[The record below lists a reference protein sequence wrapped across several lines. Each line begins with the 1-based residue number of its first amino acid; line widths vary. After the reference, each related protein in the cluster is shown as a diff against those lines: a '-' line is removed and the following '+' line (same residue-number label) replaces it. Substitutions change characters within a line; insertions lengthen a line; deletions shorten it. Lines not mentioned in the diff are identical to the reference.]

1 MGEALI
7 TLCEVS
13 RYYQQERIQALNRV
27 NLDLDENSWLTIIG
41 SSGSGKSTLL
51 NIIAG
56 LDTPTSGEVH
66 IDGIVS
72 PTPKQ
77 WTAIRAQKL
86 GFVFQSFNL
95 LPTYNALENVEIPM
109 IGILNDPRGRRRR
122 AGQLLSMVGMT
133 NRAGHL
139 PKDLS
144 AGEKQ
149 RVAIARAL
157 ANSPKLILADEPT
170 GNLDLL
176 NKIAI
181 INLLKELKEMH
192 RTAVVMV
199 THDSMVVKQC
209 QSRLGRMVD
218 GRLDLDVELD

>member
-7 TLCEVS
+7 TLREVS
-13 RYYQQERIQALNRV
+13 RYYQQERIHALNRV
-27 NLDLDENSWLTIIG
+27 NLDLNENSWLTIMG

-72 PTPKQ
+72 PTPSQ
-77 WTAIRAQKL
+77 WTTIRAQKL

-122 AGQLLSMVGMT
+122 AGRLLSMVSMT
-133 NRAGHL
+133 DRAGHL
-139 PKDLS
+139 PKNLS

-157 ANSPKLILADEPT
+157 ANNPKLILADEPT
-170 GNLDLL
+170 GNLDLS

-199 THDSMVVKQC
+199 THDPMVVKQC

>member
-1 MGEALI
+1 MDKALI
-7 TLCEVS
+7 TLREVS
-13 RYYQQERIQALNRV
+13 RYYPQERIQALNRV
-27 NLDLDENSWLTIIG
+27 NLDLDEDSWLTIIG

-56 LDTPTSGEVH
+56 LDTPTSGAIR

-72 PTPKQ
+72 PTPSQ
-77 WTAIRAQKL
+77 WIAIRAQKL

-109 IGILNDPRGRRRR
+109 IGIMNDPRGRRRR
-122 AGQLLSMVGMT
+122 AIRLLSMVGM
-133 NRAGHL
+133 NDRAGHL
-139 PKDLS
+139 PRALS

-149 RVAIARAL
+149 RVAIARAM
-157 ANSPKLILADEPT
+157 ANNPKLILADEPT
-170 GNLDLL
+170 GNLDVS

-181 INLLKELKEMH
+181 ICLLKELKEIH
-192 RTAVVMV
+192 RTSVIMV
-199 THDSMVVKQC
+199 THDLMVVKQC
-209 QSRLGRMVD
+209 QSRIGRMVD